1 MPAIILPFNFAV
13 MRIALLHWIVSGLA
27 FLATAY
33 FVPGFKVNGFFAAL
47 IAAVVVG
54 IGNALLWPVLAF
66 LTLPITLVT
75 LGLFLFVV
83 NGIVIK
89 ICAAFVPGFEV
100 TSWTAAI
107 LGSIVL
113 TVFGTLFKWFVGL
126 G

>member
-1 MPAIILPFNFAV
+1 